1 MVLRWKVVI
10 FLTFLIG
17 LSAVLLSACD
27 RVGENYV
34 LEDGETLD
42 GGQHVVAVE
51 ARLESGSVI
60 RGDLN
65 ITASDVEINSH
76 IEGDLTV
83 VASNLEL
90 GEDARIEG
98 NLIYCLVR
106 NGKFSRNENAVI
118 WGDQR
123 DSCSEEHPEVTIRGG
138 AGSSS
143 TLVKL
148 GSNTLLSLLA
158 GLLATL
164 ITMMFPY
171 QLKRINLTAWNHR
184 LSAVGL
190 GFLTIIVAIGLTS
203 LWRLSLALIIPAIFA
218 PVIVIAWFLLVV
230 LTLAGMISIA
240 EPFGRW
246 LLRRFHRS
254 DQIPAI
260 AAMIGAGS
268 LTFLLMGFRLIPGLD
283 IITPLLI
290 LGLASWTLGA
300 ALMTRAGTRHY
311 QTVPRQLATV

>member
-123 DSCSEEHPEVTIRGG
+123 DSCSE
-138 AGSSS
+138 
-143 TLVKL
+143 
-148 GSNTLLSLLA
+148 
-158 GLLATL
+158 
-164 ITMMFPY
+164 
-171 QLKRINLTAWNHR
+171 
-184 LSAVGL
+184 
-190 GFLTIIVAIGLTS
+190 
-203 LWRLSLALIIPAIFA
+203 
-218 PVIVIAWFLLVV
+218 
-230 LTLAGMISIA
+230 
-240 EPFGRW
+240 
-246 LLRRFHRS
+246 
-254 DQIPAI
+254 
-260 AAMIGAGS
+260 
-268 LTFLLMGFRLIPGLD
+268 
-283 IITPLLI
+283 
-290 LGLASWTLGA
+290 
-300 ALMTRAGTRHY
+300 
-311 QTVPRQLATV
+311 